1 MLLRDVTVQS
11 YQICHHVWHRTRYIR
26 AGSEHHSF
34 PDQYGHETPRPVHHR
49 KHSKVSWLRLSTHHL
64 LLWRRPERQTDHQK
78 LSGVSEETAARCA
91 QTRGDWK
98 EIEENDNKWNW
109 LHLCFEFHFQITI
122 VKLVLNQTKKKTTK
136 GHRAKERRSKHT
148 QVSIVHIGV
157 RPRHMCCV
165 DFLSEPVRSR
175 TVTLSKHLTGVLAVR
190 IITVF

>member
-157 RPRHMCCV
+157 RRRHMCCV

>member
-11 YQICHHVWHRTRYIR
+11 YPICPHVWHRTRYIR

-34 PDQYGHETPRPVHHR
+34 PDEYGHETPRPVHHR

-122 VKLVLNQTKKKTTK
+122 VKLVLNQTKKKKKQQKDTEPKREEANT
-136 GHRAKERRSKHT
+136 RRWALCTSGSDADT
-148 QVSIVHIGV
+148 CAAWIFCQS
-157 RPRHMCCV
+157 
-165 DFLSEPVRSR
+165 LSEAE
-175 TVTLSKHLTGVLAVR
+175 LSHFQNILLASLLCGS
-190 IITVF
+190 